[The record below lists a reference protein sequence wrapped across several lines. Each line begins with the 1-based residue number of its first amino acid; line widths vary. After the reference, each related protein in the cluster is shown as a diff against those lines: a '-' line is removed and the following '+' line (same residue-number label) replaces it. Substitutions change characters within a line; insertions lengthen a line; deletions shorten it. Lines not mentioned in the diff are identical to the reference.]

1 MLTYLLEASFGD
13 FDIELPAVVG
23 WVVVGLIAGWIAS
36 SIMSH
41 GRKRR
46 GLVGKALLGM
56 VGALVGGLVFSVAGL
71 GGATNIIGSIAIAT
85 VGAVIILAIA
95 GK

>member
-1 MLTYLLEASFGD
+1 M
-13 FDIELPAVVG
+13 DIEVGSVIG
-23 WVVVGLIAGWIAS
+23 WVLVGLIAGWLAS

-41 GRKRR
+41 GRRRR

-56 VGALVGGLVFSVAGL
+56 VGAVVGGLVFSVAGFD
-71 GGATNIIGSIAIAT
+71 GATNIFGSIAIAT
-85 VGAVIILAIA
+85 VGAVIILAIV